1 MDVADVSADG
11 RTVTFSVQTSL
22 SLGYYYVSLMNVKDK
37 NGNLMPDVGRFLLY
51 VQ

>member
-1 MDVADVSADG
+1 MDVSDVSSDG
-11 RTVTFSVQTSL
+11 RTVTFSAQTNL

-37 NGNLMPDVGRFLLY
+37 SGNLMPDVGKFLLY

>member
-1 MDVADVSADG
+1 MDVSDVSSDG

-37 NGNLMPDVGRFLLY
+37 SGNLMPDVLR
-51 VQ
+51 